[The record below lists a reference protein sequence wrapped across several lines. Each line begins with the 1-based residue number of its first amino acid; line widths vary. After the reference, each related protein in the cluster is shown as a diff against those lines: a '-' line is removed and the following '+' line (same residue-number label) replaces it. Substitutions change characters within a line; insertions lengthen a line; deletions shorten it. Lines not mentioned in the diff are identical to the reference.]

1 MKGYLNRFL
10 FVDLTAGTAETKSLP
25 EATLRQYIGGAG
37 LGARLLYDATG
48 PETDPLGPDNLLC
61 LMTGPIT
68 GTKITG
74 TGRHSAVFKSPLTGA
89 WGEASVGGTWGRE
102 LKKAGYDGIVIRGR
116 AKTPVYLWI
125 SDDVVEFRD
134 AGAVWGL
141 DTYETD
147 EALKLATDPAA
158 VVSCIGPAGENL
170 ALIAGIFT
178 DGSEGRT
185 AARCGVGAVQ
195 GSKKLKAVVVR
206 GHGTVPVA
214 DEAGLDAD
222 LKTFLPDFVGKT
234 GGLKNFG
241 TAGLVLG
248 CEQTGDFPVKNWQR
262 GSWTEGAAKIS
273 GPAMKESMTEKNYYC
288 AGCVVGC
295 GRHVKVAG
303 GPYAP
308 VKGGGPEYETLG
320 LIGGSCLVDNLEA
333 IAKANELCN
342 RYGLDTIEVGN
353 AIAMA
358 MEAYEKGLLS
368 ESQVGLKL
376 TWGNCAAVIALIH
389 QMGKGIGFGAV
400 LAQGL
405 VKAAE
410 AIGPGA
416 ENLAMHSKGV
426 ALPAH
431 DPRAYT
437 SIALGYATSPRGAC
451 HLQAFS
457 HAYERALSAPD
468 MGIPAPLERF
478 TAVGKANLVI
488 KLQNFMALFDSLCI
502 CKFDIFGG
510 IGLEILANWYR
521 RVTGADMS
529 TMEIFA
535 AGERIFNLKRQYN
548 IKCGLGQADDTLPD
562 RILHQ
567 ARGEG
572 GAADNLPDLAAM
584 LPEYYKLRG
593 WDGEGRPTPELL
605 HNLSLQQ

>member
-1 MKGYLNRFL
+1 MKGYFNNFL
-10 FVDLTAGTAETKSLP
+10 YIDLTAGTAEKRSLP
-25 EATLRQYIGGAG
+25 ETTLRQYIGGAG
-37 LGARLLYDATG
+37 LGARLLYDGTG
-48 PETDPLGPDNLLC
+48 PETSPLGPENLLC

-102 LKKAGYDGIVIRGR
+102 LKKAGYDGIIISGR
-116 AKTPVYLWI
+116 AAKPLYLWI
-125 SDDVVEFRD
+125 NGDVVEFRD

-147 EALKLATDPAA
+147 EALRQVTDPAA

-178 DGSEGRT
+178 DGAEGRT

-195 GSKKLKAVVVR
+195 GSKNLKAIVVR

-222 LKTFLPDFVGKT
+222 LKDFLPDFVGKT

-248 CEQTGDFPVKNWQR
+248 CEQTGDFPIKNWQK
-262 GSWTEGAAKIS
+262 GKWEEGAAKIG
-273 GPAMKESMTEKNYYC
+273 GPAMKESITEKNYFC

-295 GRHVKVAG
+295 GRHVKVEA

-320 LIGGSCLVDNLEA
+320 LIGGSCLVDNLEV

-368 ESQVGLKL
+368 EGQVGLKL

-400 LAQGL
+400 LTQGL
-405 VKAAE
+405 LKAAE

-416 ENLAMHSKGV
+416 ESLAMHSKGV
-426 ALPAH
+426 AFPSH

-468 MGIPAPLERF
+468 VGIPAPLERF
-478 TAVGKANLVI
+478 TAVGKADLVI

-521 RVTGADMS
+521 RVTGAEMS
-529 TMEIFA
+529 AMELCV

-548 IKCGLGQADDTLPD
+548 INCGLGKADDTLPD

-572 GAADNLPDLAAM
+572 GAAENLPDLAVM
-584 LPEYYKLRG
+584 LPEYYQLRG
-593 WDGEGRPTPELL
+593 WDTQGRPTPELL
-605 HNLSLQQ
+605 HSLSLQ

>member
-1 MKGYLNRFL
+1 MKGYLNNFL
-10 FVDLTAGTAETKSLP
+10 FVDLTAGAAETKSLP
-25 EATLRQYIGGAG
+25 ESALRQYIGGAG
-37 LGARLLYDATG
+37 LGARLLYDSTG
-48 PETDPLGPDNLLC
+48 PETDPLGPENILC

-116 AKTPVYLWI
+116 AKTPMYLWI
-125 SDDVVEFRD
+125 NDDVVEFCD

-147 EALKLATDPAA
+147 EVLKRATDPAA

-178 DGSEGRT
+178 DGVEGRA

-195 GSKKLKAVVVR
+195 GSKNLKAIVVR

-214 DEAGLDAD
+214 DEAGLEAD
-222 LKTFLPDFVGKT
+222 LKGFLPDFVGKT
-234 GGLKNFG
+234 GGLRNFG

-248 CEQTGDFPVKNWQR
+248 CEQTGDFPIKNWQQ
-262 GSWTEGAAKIS
+262 GSWTEGASKIS

-295 GRHVKVAG
+295 GRHVKVTD

-320 LIGGSCLVDNLEA
+320 LIGGSCLVDNLEV

-342 RYGLDTIEVGN
+342 RYGIDTIEVGN

-358 MEAYEKGLLS
+358 MEAFEKGLLT
-368 ESQVGLKL
+368 EDQVGLKL

-400 LAQGL
+400 LARGL

-416 ENLAMHSKGV
+416 ADLAMHSKGV
-426 ALPAH
+426 ALPSH

-457 HAYERALSAPD
+457 HAYERALSCPD
-468 MGIPAPLERF
+468 LGIPAPLERF
-478 TAVGKANLVI
+478 TAVGKPDMVI

-521 RVTGADMS
+521 RVTGAGMS
-529 TMEIFA
+529 PEELFT
-535 AGERIFNLKRQYN
+535 AGARIFNLKRQYN
-548 IKCGLGQADDTLPD
+548 IRCGLGKADDTLPD
-562 RILHQ
+562 RIMHQ

-572 GAADNLPDLAAM
+572 GAAENLPDLAAM
-584 LPEYYKLRG
+584 LPEYYQLRG

>member
-1 MKGYLNRFL
+1 MKGYHNCFL
-10 FVDLTAGTAETKSLP
+10 YVDLTSRTTAARRFP
-25 EATLRQYIGGAG
+25 EEMLRQYIGGAG
-37 LGARLLYDATG
+37 LGARILYDGTG
-48 PETDPLGPDNLLC
+48 PDTDPLGPDNLLC
-61 LMTGPIT
+61 LLTGPIT

-74 TGRHSAVFKSPLTGA
+74 TGRHSAVFKSPLTRA

-102 LKKAGYDGIVIRGR
+102 LKRAGYDGVIIRGR
-116 AKTPVYLWI
+116 AEKPVYLWI
-125 SDDVVEFRD
+125 NDSTVEFRD
-134 AGAVWGL
+134 AGEFWGL

-147 EALKLATDPAA
+147 AALRQVTDADA

-170 ALIAGIFT
+170 ALISGIFT
-178 DGSEGRT
+178 DGIEGRA

-195 GSKKLKAVVVR
+195 GSKNLKAVVV
-206 GHGTVPVA
+206 HGSGEVPVF
-214 DEAGLDAD
+214 DQDGLDDD
-222 LKTFLPDFVGKT
+222 LKGFLPDFIGKT

-248 CEQTGDFPVKNWQR
+248 CEQTGDFPVKNWQK
-262 GSWTEGAAKIS
+262 GKWEEGAAKIS
-273 GPAMKESMTEKNYYC
+273 GPAMKESITKKNYYC

-295 GRHVKVAG
+295 GRHVAVET
-303 GPYAP
+303 GPYAQ

-320 LIGGSCLVDNLEA
+320 LIGGSCLVDDLEV

-353 AIAMA
+353 AVAMA
-358 MEAYEKGLLS
+358 MEAYERGLIS
-368 ESQVGLKL
+368 ETQAGLKL
-376 TWGNCAAVIALIH
+376 EWGNGATVIALIH
-389 QMGKGIGFGAV
+389 QMGKNIGFGAV
-400 LAQGL
+400 LNQGL
-405 VKAAE
+405 VRAAK
-410 AIGPGA
+410 AIGGA
-416 ENLAMHSKGV
+416 VECFAMHSKGV
-426 ALPAH
+426 SLPAH

-468 MGIPAPLERF
+468 LGIDAPLERF
-478 TAVGKANLVI
+478 TAVGKADLVI

-510 IGLEILANWYR
+510 IGVTILTNWYR
-521 RVTGADMS
+521 KVTGVEMAP
-529 TMEIFA
+529 EELLI

-548 IKCGLGQADDTLPD
+548 INCGLDVTDDTLPD

-584 LPEYYKLRG
+584 LPEYYTLRG
-593 WDGEGRPTPELL
+593 WDDKGKPKAELL
-605 HNLSLQQ
+605 TRLAIG